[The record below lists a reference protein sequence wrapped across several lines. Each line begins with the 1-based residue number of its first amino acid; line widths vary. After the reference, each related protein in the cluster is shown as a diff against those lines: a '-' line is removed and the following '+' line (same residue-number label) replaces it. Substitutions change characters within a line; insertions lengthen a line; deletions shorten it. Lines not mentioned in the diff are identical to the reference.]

1 MTAMCCSS
9 ALTSDP
15 SLSAPLRTARVPL
28 LWSTSWKAR
37 DACSSSKLRRSS
49 VPVMIIS
56 RSTSYVFNATSTL
69 LRRFFSAVAMLGI
82 GALAHMPGELEAQ
95 RSGNGPVAEPLPTV
109 SEQLQSPYPTLIPGM
124 AAVPFTIGER
134 LQYDVKFSWKSVGTG
149 VMEVKEIVD
158 VRGRPSWHT
167 VFTIK
172 GGIPFFRVDD
182 SMESWFDV
190 FTLSSRR
197 FHQRVQEGGYKRT
210 RLYEMYPERAVF
222 REGNKEEEPSVNSPL
237 DDGSFLYYVRTIP
250 LEVGKTYEVPR
261 YFNPAANPVRITVVR
276 RETIQVPAGEYKTVV
291 LRPTFQSR
299 GIFSEDGKAEVWIS
313 DDEYRIMVQ
322 MKTSLKI
329 GSINLYLE
337 DVKLPPGRTG
347 NMSRP

>member
-1 MTAMCCSS
+1 MSGN
-9 ALTSDP
+9 
-15 SLSAPLRTARVPL
+15 V
-28 LWSTSWKAR
+28 R
-37 DACSSSKLRRSS
+37 DARMQSSSLRLS
-49 VPVMIIS
+49 VPTMMIL
-56 RSTSYVFNATSTL
+56 RSPLTASVFITAL
-69 LRRFFSAVAMLGI
+69 LRRLSGAVALLSV
-82 GALAHMPGELEAQ
+82 GALAHIPNELGAQ
-95 RSGNGPVAEPLPTV
+95 RNTNGPVAETLPNANG
-109 SEQLQSPYPTLIPGM
+109 QLDSPYPTLIPGM
-124 AAVPFTIGER
+124 APVPFTIGER

-197 FHQRVQEGGYKRT
+197 FHQRIQEGGYKRT

-222 REGNKEEEPSVNSPL
+222 REGDKDEEPSVNSPL

-261 YFNPAANPVRITVVR
+261 YFNPASNPVRITVVR
-276 RETIQVPAGEYKTVV
+276 RETIKVPAGEYKTVV

-322 MKTSLKI
+322 MKTNLKI

-337 DVKLPPGRTG
+337 DVKLPPGR
-347 NMSRP
+347 SR

>member
-1 MTAMCCSS
+1 MNSSAPVRHITASITTQSGRAAELRRLIVAALVASTAM
-9 ALTSDP
+9 LTLLP
-15 SLSAPLRTARVPL
+15 GSLAAQG
-28 LWSTSWKAR
+28 
-37 DACSSSKLRRSS
+37 SS
-49 VPVMIIS
+49 VGPRAEALPES
-56 RSTSYVFNATSTL
+56 Q
-69 LRRFFSAVAMLGI
+69 LR
-82 GALAHMPGELEAQ
+82 
-95 RSGNGPVAEPLPTV
+95 
-109 SEQLQSPYPTLIPGM
+109 SPYPSLIPGM
-124 AAVPFTIGER
+124 AEVPFTVGER

-190 FTLSSRR
+190 FNLSSRR
-197 FHQRVQEGGYKRT
+197 FHQRISEGGYKRT

-222 REGNKEEEPSVNSPL
+222 REGDKDEEPSVNLPL
-237 DDGSFLYYVRTIP
+237 DDGSFLYFVRTIP

-261 YFNPAANPVRITVVR
+261 YFNPKSNPVRITVVR
-276 RETIQVPAGEYKTVV
+276 RETIKVPAGEFKTVV

-313 DDEYRIMVQ
+313 DDEYRFMVQ
-322 MKTSLKI
+322 MKTDLKI

-337 DVKLPPGRTG
+337 DYKLPPGRDG
-347 NMSRP
+347 SASSVARK

>member
-1 MTAMCCSS
+1 MKSFRLSS
-9 ALTSDP
+9 HAVV
-15 SLSAPLRTARVPL
+15 SA
-28 LWSTSWKAR
+28 S
-37 DACSSSKLRRSS
+37 
-49 VPVMIIS
+49 
-56 RSTSYVFNATSTL
+56 STL
-69 LRRFFSAVAMLGI
+69 LRRVFGAAALLSV
-82 GALAHMPGELEAQ
+82 GALAHTPSDLGAQ
-95 RSGNGPVAEPLPTV
+95 RSTNGPVAETLPNANG
-109 SEQLQSPYPTLIPGM
+109 QLQSPYPTLIPGM
-124 AAVPFTIGER
+124 APVPFTIGER
-134 LQYDVKFSWKSVGTG
+134 LQYDVKFSFKSVGTG
-149 VMEVKEIVD
+149 VMEVKEITD

-197 FHQRVQEGGYKRT
+197 FHQRVHEGGYKRT

-222 REGNKEEEPSVNSPL
+222 REGDKEEEPSVNSPL

-261 YFNPAANPVRITVVR
+261 YFNPKANPVRITVLR
-276 RETIQVPAGEYKTVV
+276 RETIKVPAGEYKTVV

-337 DVKLPPGRTG
+337 DVKLPPGRSSG
-347 NMSRP
+347 SSQR